1 VDVWHVACSTQSTEG
16 VAYYLGDP
24 FSTQE
29 SIECWG
35 VSPAL
40 YVASPLQLPR
50 NLRRF
55 ADREGTPRPVR
66 SVRLIA
72 QAGVFFPLI

>member
-1 VDVWHVACSTQSTEG
+1 
-16 VAYYLGDP
+16 
-24 FSTQE
+24 
-29 SIECWG
+29 
-35 VSPAL
+35 
-40 YVASPLQLPR
+40 VASPLQLPR